1 MEYDTKM
8 HLPQQIENMLSA
20 IGAGDERLLAISLD
34 NIKDLVGNSEFSKD
48 LDEYEQKWKSRTKS
62 IQEQAL
68 QMLQTHDNEKTF
80 DDAVNTINKTLN
92 DLNEVYGNYIKAIK
106 TYVLEFTRQQDQI
119 VQQQSKEETD
129 NFTEI

>member
-68 QMLQTHDNEKTF
+68 QMLQTHDNEITF